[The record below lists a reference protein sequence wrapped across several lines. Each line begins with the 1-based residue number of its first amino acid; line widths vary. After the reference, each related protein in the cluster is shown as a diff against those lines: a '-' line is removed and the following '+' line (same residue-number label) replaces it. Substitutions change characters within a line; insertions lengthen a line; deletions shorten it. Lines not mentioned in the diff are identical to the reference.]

1 MSAALGYSPAPGLTM
16 KEVETIAS
24 HCNDRKLTARTV
36 SEASDDMFFGV
47 FIKVCLVFLCAFVN
61 PLKVYIIEIV

>member
-1 MSAALGYSPAPGLTM
+1 M

-24 HCNDRKLTARTV
+24 HCNDRKLTAKTV

-47 FIKVCLVFLCAFVN
+47 FIKVCLVFVPIPCVN
-61 PLKVYIIEIV
+61 SLRIGNITEMI